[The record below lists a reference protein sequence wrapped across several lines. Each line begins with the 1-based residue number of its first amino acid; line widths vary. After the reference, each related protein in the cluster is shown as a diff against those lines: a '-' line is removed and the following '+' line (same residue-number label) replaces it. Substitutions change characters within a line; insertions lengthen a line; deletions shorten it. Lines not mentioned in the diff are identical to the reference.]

1 MRIIVCLKQVPD
13 SQKVKVNPET
23 GVLMRGGV
31 DSIMNPFDLYA
42 LETALRI
49 KEKVGGEIYA
59 ISMGPPNA
67 KEVLTEAFSMG
78 VDEGYLLSDRKF
90 GGADVLATSYTLA
103 QGIAAIGY
111 YDLII
116 CGKQTTDGDTAQV
129 GPAISEVL
137 DVPVV
142 PWVKQI
148 VDVNQSIITVKQ
160 DMNDFEATVTM
171 SYPCVLT
178 IEKGIY
184 QPRLPSYRKQQLSK
198 NKEIHVLTFNEM
210 PVKDE
215 KRYGLAGSATKV
227 ERIFEPTSEVVS
239 ERIEGT
245 SKEVA
250 QRVYDKLVNLRFV
263 EGK

>member
-49 KEKVGGEIYA
+49 KEKLGGEVFA

-78 VDEGYLLSDRKF
+78 ADEGYLLSDRKF

-103 QGIAAIGY
+103 QGIEAIDC

-116 CGKQTTDGDTAQV
+116 CGKQTTDGDTAQT
-129 GPAISEVL
+129 GPAISEYL
-137 DVPVV
+137 NIPVV
-142 PWVKQI
+142 PWVKEI
-148 VDVNQSIITVKQ
+148 VDVNESVITVKQ
-160 DMNDFEATVTM
+160 DMNDYQATVTM
-171 SYPCVLT
+171 NFPCVLT
-178 IEKGIY
+178 IEKDIF
-184 QPRLPSYRKQQLSK
+184 QPRLPSYRKQQDSK
-198 NKEIHVLTFNEM
+198 NKEIHVLTFNDM
-210 PVKDE
+210 PVKNE
-215 KRYGLAGSATKV
+215 KKYGLSGSATKV
-227 ERIFEPTSEVVS
+227 ERIFEPTSDVKS
-239 ERIEGT
+239 ERYEGEA
-245 SKEVA
+245 KEVA
-250 QRVYDKLVNLRFV
+250 DKLYNKLLSLRFV